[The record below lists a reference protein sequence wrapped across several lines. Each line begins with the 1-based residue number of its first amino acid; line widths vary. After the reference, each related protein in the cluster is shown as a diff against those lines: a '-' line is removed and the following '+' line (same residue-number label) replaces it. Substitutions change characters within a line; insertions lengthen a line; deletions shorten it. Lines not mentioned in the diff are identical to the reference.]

1 MCEKRVT
8 LDFDLKQL
16 LANGETRNTEFKRS
30 LTDRDKTRDRRAKL
44 IAQLKLITSE
54 GPGQFVVGVEDL
66 HGKKWEVY
74 GLSNEE
80 METSKI
86 ILKAL
91 CKEAGIDILEE
102 THYKTDQ
109 GIVTSFTL
117 ARVITPMVPETIGI
131 NMVGRV
137 NSGKTTVAGVLIQC
151 KLDDGSGQA
160 RAVLL
165 TYPQELKRGQTA
177 DLHVTFAA
185 IDKQGKFIPMKAPLQ
200 KSTRARILDKAHRI
214 ITIFDAPGH
223 KEYTKTMIRSVLGAS
238 AQYSM
243 LLVPCLDEHK
253 LAIAEEQRSGIL
265 RLDDITR
272 EHLLLV
278 SNQELPFFVVINKV
292 DDCDEAIRSQ
302 VRNLVFET
310 IKEIGHVPLRVT
322 SDDDIRIICR
332 EIAHRVI
339 VPVFEVSCV
348 TGEGLDLLRKSL
360 AYIPSRIPVERI
372 EKPAFAYI
380 DKVYR
385 GIRGTNVVITGT
397 VQEGIFKPGQPIL
410 CGPDNDGRF
419 MKGRI
424 GSIEVFKKRVERVKA
439 GDVFGFDIK
448 RLPPEKVRRGQIISD
463 KDADTKAVQAFDAT
477 IIVTRHPTRIR
488 PGYEPVFHSATIQQ
502 PVIYEKI
509 FDKEYLVVGDV
520 ARVRMVFKKGP
531 EMLRIGDRI
540 VTREANTRCIGTVTE
555 LIR

>member
-1 MCEKRVT
+1 MKS
-8 LDFDLKQL
+8 DFDLNQL
-16 LANGETRNTEFKRS
+16 LANGETRNTEFKRF
-30 LTDRDKTRDRRAKL
+30 LTDRDSSEDRRAKL

-54 GPGQFVVGVEDL
+54 GTGQFVVGIEDL

-74 GLSNEE
+74 GLTNDEL
-80 METSKI
+80 ETSKA
-86 ILKAL
+86 ILNVL

-102 THYKTDQ
+102 THYNTAK
-109 GIVTSFTL
+109 GIVASFAL
-117 ARVITPMVPETIGI
+117 ARVITPMIPETLGV
-131 NMVGRV
+131 NLVGRV
-137 NSGKTTVAGVLIQC
+137 NSGKTTLAGVLIQGQ
-151 KLDDGSGQA
+151 LDNGSGQA

-185 IDKQGKFIPMKAPLQ
+185 IGKRGEFIPMRAPLD
-200 KSTRARILDKAHRI
+200 KSKRARILDQAHRI

-223 KEYTKTMIRSVLGAS
+223 KEYAKTMIRSVLGAS

-243 LLVPCLDEHK
+243 VLVPCQDEFK

-278 SNQELPFFVVINKV
+278 SNQELPFLVVINKI
-292 DDCDEAIRSQ
+292 DDCDDPQRDH

-322 SDDDIRIICR
+322 SEDDVPIICR

-339 VPVFEVSCV
+339 VPVFEASCV
-348 TGEGLDLLRKSL
+348 TGEGLDLIRKTLSYL
-360 AYIPSRIPVERI
+360 PSRIPNERI

-397 VQEGIFKPGQPIL
+397 VQEGIFKPGQSIL

-439 GDVFGFDIK
+439 GDVFGFDLK
-448 RLPPEKVRRGQIISD
+448 RLLPEKIRRGQIISD
-463 KDADTKAVQAFDAT
+463 KDADVIAVQAFDAT

-488 PGYEPVFHSATIQQ
+488 QGYEPVFHSATIQQ

-509 FDKEYLVVGDV
+509 FEKEYLVVGDV
-520 ARVRMVFKKGP
+520 ARVRMSFKKGP

>member
-1 MCEKRVT
+1 MRESGVT
-8 LDFDLKQL
+8 SELNLDQL
-16 LANGETRNTEFKRS
+16 LANGETRNTEFKRI
-30 LTDRDKTRDRRAKL
+30 LTDRDGTGDRQAKL

-54 GPGQFVVGVEDL
+54 GPGQFVVGIEDI
-66 HGKKWEVY
+66 HGKKWEIY
-74 GLSNEE
+74 GLSSEE
-80 METSKI
+80 VEKSKA
-86 ILKAL
+86 ILQAL
-91 CKEAGIDILEE
+91 CQESGIDILEE
-102 THYKTDQ
+102 THYNTDK
-109 GIVTSFTL
+109 GIVASFTL
-117 ARVITPMVPETIGI
+117 ARIITPMVPETLGV
-131 NMVGRV
+131 NLVGRV
-137 NSGKTTVAGVLIQC
+137 NSGKTTLAGVLIQGQ
-151 KLDDGSGQA
+151 LDDGSGQA

-185 IDKQGKFIPMKAPLQ
+185 IDKQGEFISMQAPLD
-200 KSTRARILDKAHRI
+200 KSKRARILDQAHRI

-223 KEYTKTMIRSVLGAS
+223 KEYAKTMIRSVLGAS

-243 LLVPCLDEHK
+243 VLVPCQAEYK

-278 SNQELPFFVVINKV
+278 SNQQMPFVVVINKIDGCKESV
-292 DDCDEAIRSQ
+292 KTH

-310 IKEIGHVPLRVT
+310 IKEIGHVPLRIT
-322 SDDDIRIICR
+322 SEDDIPIIFR

-339 VPVFEVSCV
+339 VPIFEISCV
-348 TGEGLDLLRKSL
+348 TGDGLDLLQKTL
-360 AYIPSRIPVERI
+360 AALPSRISEERI
-372 EKPAFAYI
+372 EMPAFAYI

-410 CGPDNDGRF
+410 CGPDKDGRF
-419 MKGRI
+419 MKGRV

-439 GDVFGFDIK
+439 GDVFGFDLK
-448 RLPPEKVRRGQIISD
+448 RLSPEKIRRGQIISD
-463 KDADTKAVQAFDAT
+463 KDADIKAVQTFDAT

-509 FDKEYLVVGDV
+509 YNKDYLVVGDV
-520 ARVRMVFKKGP
+520 ARVRMMFKKGP
-531 EMLRIGDRI
+531 EMLRVGDRV

-555 LIR
+555 LIQ

>member
-1 MCEKRVT
+1 MT
-8 LDFDLKQL
+8 SDFNLEQL
-16 LANGETRNTEFKRS
+16 LKNGETRNTEFKRS
-30 LTDRDKTRDRRAKL
+30 LTDKDKAGDRGAKL

-54 GPGQFVVGVEDL
+54 GLGQFVVGIEDL

-74 GLSNEE
+74 GLTNDEVE
-80 METSKI
+80 ISKSV
-86 ILKAL
+86 LKTL
-91 CKEAGIDILEE
+91 CKEAGIEILEE
-102 THYKTDQ
+102 THYNTEQ

-117 ARVITPMVPETIGI
+117 ARVITPMVPETLGI
-131 NMVGRV
+131 NLVGRV
-137 NSGKTTVAGVLIQC
+137 NSGKTTLAGVLIQG
-151 KLDDGSGQA
+151 KLDDGSGYA

-185 IDKQGKFIPMKAPLQ
+185 IDKEGKFIAMQAPLD
-200 KSTRARILDKAHRI
+200 KSKRARILDQAHRI

-223 KEYTKTMIRSVLGAS
+223 KEYAKTMIRSVLGAS

-243 LLVPCLDEHK
+243 VLVPSLDEYK

-278 SNQELPFFVVINKV
+278 SNQELPFLVVINKI
-292 DDCDEAIRSQ
+292 DDCDESTRNH

-322 SDDDIRIICR
+322 SEDDISIIFR
-332 EIAHRVI
+332 EIAHKVI

-348 TGEGLDLLRKSL
+348 TGDGLELLRKTL
-360 AYIPSRIPVERI
+360 VDLPSRIPNERI
-372 EKPAFAYI
+372 ERPAFAYI

-410 CGPDNDGRF
+410 CGPDNEGRF

-439 GDVFGFDIK
+439 GDVFGFDLK
-448 RLPPEKVRRGQIISD
+448 RLTPEKIRRGQIICD
-463 KDADTKAVQAFDAT
+463 KDADVKAIQAFDST

-488 PGYEPVFHSATIQQ
+488 TGYEPVFHSSTIQQ

>member
-1 MCEKRVT
+1 MTSDFT
-8 LDFDLKQL
+8 LEQL
-16 LANGETRNTEFKRS
+16 LKNGETRNTEFKRS
-30 LTDRDKTRDRRAKL
+30 LADKDKVGDRGAKL

-54 GPGQFVVGVEDL
+54 GLGQFVVGIEDL
-66 HGKKWEVY
+66 HGKQWEVY
-74 GLSNEE
+74 GLTNDEV
-80 METSKI
+80 ETSKSV
-86 ILKAL
+86 LKTL
-91 CKEAGIDILEE
+91 CEEAGIEILEE
-102 THYKTDQ
+102 THYNTEQ
-109 GIVTSFTL
+109 GIVTNFTL
-117 ARVITPMVPETIGI
+117 ARVITPMVPETLGI
-131 NMVGRV
+131 NLVGRV
-137 NSGKTTVAGVLIQC
+137 NSGKTTLAGVLIQG
-151 KLDDGSGQA
+151 KLDDGSGYA

-185 IDKQGKFIPMKAPLQ
+185 IDKEGEFIAMQAPLD
-200 KSTRARILDKAHRI
+200 KSKRARILDRSHRI

-223 KEYTKTMIRSVLGAS
+223 KEYAKTMIRSVLGAS

-243 LLVPCLDEHK
+243 VLVPSLDEYK

-278 SNQELPFFVVINKV
+278 SNQELPFLVVINKI
-292 DDCDEAIRSQ
+292 DDCDESIRNH

-322 SDDDIRIICR
+322 SEDDISIIFR

-348 TGEGLDLLRKSL
+348 TGDGLELLRKTL
-360 AYIPSRIPVERI
+360 VGLPSRIPNERVER
-372 EKPAFAYI
+372 PAFAYI

-410 CGPDNDGRF
+410 CGPDNEGRF

-439 GDVFGFDIK
+439 GDVFGFDLK
-448 RLPPEKVRRGQIISD
+448 RLSPEKIRRGQIICD
-463 KDADTKAVQAFDAT
+463 KDADVKSIQAFDAT

-488 PGYEPVFHSATIQQ
+488 TGYEPVFHSSTIQQ

-520 ARVRMVFKKGP
+520 AKVRMVFKKGP

>member
-1 MCEKRVT
+1 VT
-8 LDFDLKQL
+8 ADFNLEQL
-16 LANGETRNTEFKRS
+16 LKNGETRNTEFKRS
-30 LTDRDKTRDRRAKL
+30 LADKDKVGDRGAKL

-54 GPGQFVVGVEDL
+54 GLGQFVVGIEDL

-74 GLSNEE
+74 GLTNDEI
-80 METSKI
+80 ETSKSV
-86 ILKAL
+86 LKIL
-91 CKEAGIDILEE
+91 CKEAGIEILEE
-102 THYKTDQ
+102 THYNTKQ

-117 ARVITPMVPETIGI
+117 ARVITPMVPETLGI
-131 NMVGRV
+131 NLVGRV
-137 NSGKTTVAGVLIQC
+137 NSGKTTLAGVLIQG
-151 KLDDGSGQA
+151 KLDDGSGYA

-185 IDKQGKFIPMKAPLQ
+185 IDKEGKFIAMQAPLD
-200 KSTRARILDKAHRI
+200 KSKRARILDRAHRI

-223 KEYTKTMIRSVLGAS
+223 KEYAKTMIRSVLGAS

-243 LLVPCLDEHK
+243 VLVPSLDEYK

-278 SNQELPFFVVINKV
+278 SNQELPFLVVINKI
-292 DDCDEAIRSQ
+292 DDCDESTRNH

-322 SDDDIRIICR
+322 SEDDIPIIFR

-348 TGEGLDLLRKSL
+348 TGDGLELLRKAL
-360 AYIPSRIPVERI
+360 VGLPSRIPNERI
-372 EKPAFAYI
+372 ERPAFAYI

-410 CGPDNDGRF
+410 CGPDNEGRF

-439 GDVFGFDIK
+439 GDVFGFDLK
-448 RLPPEKVRRGQIISD
+448 RLTSEKIRRGQIICD
-463 KDADTKAVQAFDAT
+463 KDADVKAIQAFDAT

-488 PGYEPVFHSATIQQ
+488 TGYEPVFHSSTIQQ